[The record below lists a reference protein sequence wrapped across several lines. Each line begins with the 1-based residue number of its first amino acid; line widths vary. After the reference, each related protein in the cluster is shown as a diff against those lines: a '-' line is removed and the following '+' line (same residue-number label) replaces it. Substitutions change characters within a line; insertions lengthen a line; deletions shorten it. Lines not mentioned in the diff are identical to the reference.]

1 MKRIGIAASKI
12 AKNNILL
19 YNFYVILISFIFSL
33 FIFVLAGA
41 TVFFSLVVIA
51 YIGNEV
57 TPVDF
62 KEDWGR
68 ILAVCMVSLTMI
80 VVFLNLIA
88 ISKNIKFRSRRH

>member
-62 KEDWGR
+62 NEDWGR
-68 ILAVCMVSLTMI
+68 ILAVCMVTLTII